1 MADAIIRAVPAM
13 TSDAG
18 DVTSLLNALR
28 TGQPDAESRL
38 LPVVYRELRRLA
50 SAYLRKERRDHP
62 LQATELVHEAY
73 LRMTGADAPWQN
85 RAHFFAVAA
94 KIMRRILVDHARAH
108 RAAKRGD
115 GHVKLP
121 LDEALVLSAAESQQ
135 LIDLD
140 EALSR
145 LAQIDARWAR
155 IVELRFFGGL
165 SVEETAEALRCSD
178 RTVNREWRMAQA
190 WLRRELG

>member
-1 MADAIIRAVPAM
+1 MI
-13 TSDAG
+13 SDAG
-18 DVTSLLNALR
+18 DVTGLLNALR

-73 LRMTGADAPWQN
+73 LRMAGTDAPWQN
-85 RAHFFAVAA
+85 RVHFFAVAA

-121 LDEALVLSAAESQQ
+121 LDEALALSAAESQQ

-165 SVEETAEALRCSD
+165 SVEETAAVLGVST
-178 RTVNREWRMAQA
+178 RTVHADWAFARA
-190 WLRRELG
+190 WLFRTLSDGDAQ